1 VCSQASGNRGRA
13 GLARY
18 NFRVKRLLFVAGAIC
33 VLLACSKN
41 IQNSEAV
48 KQSVLDYLKSRP
60 GIGLNLEAMDIQV
73 SNVRFS
79 EKEANAEVAFVPK
92 GRPADS
98 GMSMNYKLEREGDKW
113 IVKSKAMASM
123 GGVAAPAAGAETGGA
138 DPAAAP
144 PPSLPAGHVPVP
156 AAKGN

>member
-1 VCSQASGNRGRA
+1 M
-13 GLARY
+13 
-18 NFRVKRLLFVAGAIC
+18 KRLLLVAAAIC
-33 VLLACSKN
+33 AILACSKN
-41 IQNSEAV
+41 IQNSDAV
-48 KQSVLDYLKSRP
+48 KQSILEYLKSRP

-73 SNVRFS
+73 SNVRFA

-123 GGVAAPAAGAETGGA
+123 GGVAAPAAGGTEPGA
-138 DPAAAP
+138 DPTAAP
-144 PPSLPAGHVPVP
+144 PALPPGHMPVP